1 MSRSVVIHVGHG
13 KTGTSY
19 IQSALALNR
28 DQLDNLGISY
38 PYDESIDLAVK
49 GDTTSG
55 NGGLFQSNYVPTPE
69 ENDQILFSS
78 EILFHSL
85 IDDGGLSLNNYL
97 SNKYQRVKIILY
109 TRDVLDMLVSTWGQ
123 LVKKMGA
130 TIGLND
136 YIQSRKDRHHEK
148 VISWIK
154 LSEKRGFELE
164 LRNYSKCRDYLLK
177 SFYSCLNLN
186 DLQTKNFLLP
196 QHQIINRS
204 LSNVELECL
213 RVINKAMPNVGH
225 HISDKLITECRDCN
239 GNNPRIT
246 KESLDVVKSHYEH
259 IIDQINEFLPSAAML
274 SIGNTDKYVENDNNL
289 FALNGT
295 QVNVFASEI
304 VKSLSNNNNVELT
317 SKFKEQQK
325 ENSDLSN
332 ALSSISKIFT
342 CDKNNIGADSLIKL
356 KHPTAMEQTQIV
368 NSIRNIA
375 YRIEGSNILDFS
387 DIELLE
393 SITIKLSPPQLIS
406 DLGLGSKLDALKAK
420 IADVAEKAKSG
431 KSLDIS
437 DALTL
442 MKVALALRPNGPI
455 LKQKVD
461 EYEQLLKI

>member
-38 PYDESIDLAVK
+38 PYDASIDLAIK

-55 NGGLFQSNYVPTPE
+55 NGGLFQLNYVPTPE

-85 IDDGGLSLNNYL
+85 IDDGGLSLKNYL
-97 SNKYQRVKIILY
+97 SDKYHRVKIILY
-109 TRDVLDMLVSTWGQ
+109 TRDILDMLVSTWGQ

-154 LSEKRGFELE
+154 LSEKMGFELE
-164 LRNYSKCRDYLLK
+164 LRNYSKCRDYLLE

-186 DLQTKNFLLP
+186 DSQTKDFLLQ

-213 RVINKAMPNVGH
+213 LVINKAMPNVGH

-246 KESLDVVKSHYEH
+246 KESLDVVKLHYEQ
-259 IIDQINEFLPSAAML
+259 IIDRVNEYLPSTAKL
-274 SIGNTDKYVENDNNL
+274 SIGNTDKYVENDNTL
-289 FALNGT
+289 FALNGA

-304 VKSLSNNNNVELT
+304 AKSLSNKNSVELT
-317 SKFKEQQK
+317 SRLKDQQK

-332 ALSSISKIFT
+332 ALSSISNILT

-356 KHPTAMEQTQIV
+356 KYPIAVQQTKIV

-375 YRIEGSNILDFS
+375 YKIEGSNILDSS

-393 SITIKLSPPQLIS
+393 SITIKLSPPRLIS
-406 DLGLGSKLDALKAK
+406 DLGLGSKLDALKAN
-420 IADVAEKAKSG
+420 ISDVAEKAKSG
-431 KSLDIS
+431 STLDIS
-437 DALTL
+437 DAFTL

-455 LKQKVD
+455 LKQKVE
-461 EYEQLLKI
+461 EYEQCIKF